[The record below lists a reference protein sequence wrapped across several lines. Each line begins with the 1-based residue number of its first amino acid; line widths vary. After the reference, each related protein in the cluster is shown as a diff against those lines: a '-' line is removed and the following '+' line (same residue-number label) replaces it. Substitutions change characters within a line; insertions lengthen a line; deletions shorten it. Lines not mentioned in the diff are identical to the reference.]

1 MLSLLSDLLRLSL
14 DAHLPQAVPLAD
26 EIAFIDRYLELQR
39 IRFSD
44 RLEIQK
50 SIEPDTLRALVP
62 SLLLQPVVENA
73 VLHGIAARRGPGRI
87 DIVVRRE
94 GNELSLEVHDTGPGF
109 KPGTPA
115 ASGTHGTLGTL
126 GTTGDDGTGNG
137 VGLRN
142 TRARLHHMYGDAQSL
157 TCSTLAEGGA
167 SVAIRIPFTAATAT
181 A

>member
-1 MLSLLSDLLRLSL
+1 VQMLSLLSDLLRLSL

-50 SIEPDTLRALVP
+50 TIEPDTLRALVP

-87 DIVVRRE
+87 DIVIRRE
-94 GNELSLEVHDTGPGF
+94 GDELSLEVNDTGPGF
-109 KPGTPA
+109 KPGAIADSAT
-115 ASGTHGTLGTL
+115 
-126 GTTGDDGTGNG
+126 NG
-137 VGLRN
+137 VGLQN
-142 TRARLHHMYGDAQSL
+142 TRMRLHHMYGDAQSL
-157 TCSTLAEGGA
+157 TCSTLEAGGA
-167 SVAIRIPFTAATAT
+167 SVAIRIPFTAATAAT